1 MGKSILLS
9 ERKPKKTVD
18 IHMFTAGD
26 QISSTGQ
33 KISFSPEDLNQVV
46 ETYHPQQH
54 EAPLIVGHDQDDA
67 TPSLGWVK
75 KVWRKGKELW
85 GKIELTPKAE
95 QLIEDGVFKKVSS
108 SFYLPDAETNPY
120 PGKLSLRHLALV
132 TIPAVKG
139 LAAFSEDDEGIITV
153 ELSEN
158 KNFKLFKE
166 ALGIDSSSTMTKKKT
181 LTEDFGEGMTI
192 NINIGGQPKM
202 EGEDGEPIV
211 ETGPSAETSDINLDE
226 DDLDEDEI
234 LEDSDS
240 EDEDEDEE
248 DEDDLDLDSE
258 DEEDDEFEDDEDEL
272 DMDMDS
278 ESDEDEDISEDDFDM
293 DSEDEDE
300 EDMDMDSE
308 DSESED
314 LEDLDSEGEEDRVT
328 DLAANYSLEEL
339 EKALQMKKEE
349 EGEQISDNYEYLENS
364 KSGRVSSYAERTSRK
379 SQETPKAT
387 ATVEKKSV
395 ELSPEAKALQAKV
408 AKLEEELARQKRVA
422 REKEIGNFAE
432 GLYSGGKLTE
442 QVVSKENLVKFMSSL
457 NYKGAVNFSE
467 GNRSTQLDFFKNMLE
482 SLPAMVNFEE
492 VATPASAPQKK
503 GGVNFSE
510 PAAAGYAYDSKNL
523 DLHQQALSYSES
535 NKVDYVTALKTIL
548 SR

>member
-1 MGKSILLS
+1 MGKSNLLS
-9 ERKPKKTVD
+9 ERKPKRTVD

-33 KISFSPEDLNQVV
+33 KISFSPDDLNQVV

-108 SFYLPDAETNPY
+108 SFYLPEAETNPY

-139 LAAFSEDDEGIITV
+139 LAAFSEDDEGVITV

-158 KNFKLFKE
+158 NNFKLFKE

-192 NINIGGQPKM
+192 NINIGGKPKM
-202 EGEDGEPIV
+202 EGEDGEPIM
-211 ETGPSAETSDINLDE
+211 ESGPAADVSDVNLDE
-226 DDLDEDEI
+226 EDLDDDEMFEDEDEDEDSDD
-234 LEDSDS
+234 EDSDS
-240 EDEDEDEE
+240 EDSEDEDDEFE
-248 DEDDLDLDSE
+248 DDDLDLDSE
-258 DEEDDEFEDDEDEL
+258 DEDEDEVG
-272 DMDMDS
+272 
-278 ESDEDEDISEDDFDM
+278 EDDFDM
-293 DSEDEDE
+293 DSEDEDSE
-300 EDMDMDSE
+300 EDGDM
-308 DSESED
+308 D
-314 LEDLDSEGEEDRVT
+314 LEDLDSDSEDSDVEDIGGEDEDT
-328 DLAANYSLEEL
+328 ASELASKYSVEEL

-349 EGEQISDNYEYLENS
+349 EGETNDNYEYLEDS
-364 KSGRVSSYAERTSRK
+364 KSGRVSSYAEKTSKK
-379 SQETPKAT
+379 SEETPKAT
-387 ATVEKKSV
+387 ATIEKKSV

-422 REKEIGNFAE
+422 REKEIGSFAE

-467 GNRSTQLDFFKNMLE
+467 GSRSTQLEFFKNMLE
-482 SLPAMVNFEE
+482 SLPSMVNFEE
-492 VATPASAPQKK
+492 VATPASAPKK
-503 GGVNFSE
+503 SGGANFAE

-535 NKVDYVTALKTIL
+535 NSVDYVTALKTIL